1 MASTLLARVTQ
12 ANERLQSR
20 LKNERMEKASTT
32 RRFLGSAAAAA
43 GAATPGVMRGMFG
56 DPTTG
61 DIKVRDVEVDGAFST
76 VALVV
81 GLGGWLD
88 EASDY
93 AAIYGGAGVGAVL
106 GREIEQSLLAQ
117 RRSQAR

>member
-12 ANERLQSR
+12 ANERLQNR
-20 LKNERMEKASTT
+20 LKNERIEKQSTM
-32 RRFLGSAAAAA
+32 RRILSSSAAAA
-43 GAATPGVMRGMFG
+43 GAATPGVIRGMFG
-56 DPTTG
+56 DPNTG
-61 DIKVRDVEVDGAFST
+61 DLKVRDVEVDGAVST

-81 GLGGWLD
+81 GLGGWMD

-93 AAIYGGAGVGAVL
+93 AAIFGGAGIGSVL

-117 RRSQAR
+117 RRAQGR